1 MKINKEQQQAVDSRA
16 KEILV
21 SASAGTGKTTVLVE
35 RVLKLIKDDSV
46 RVDELLILT
55 FTNAAAKNM
64 KDRLK
69 KKLREAELFEQ
80 VELIDKADIMTIDA
94 FANKLVSTYYN
105 YIGWDP
111 EFKLLSSELSKNK
124 LRQATFDSVVQNF
137 YKDHQQN
144 TPLLQLFTNSKG
156 DSSLA
161 QRIFAFHDFVSSLEN
176 RTAWLDKE
184 RSTTQLES
192 LTANYFEDY
201 LSFAQKHRLE
211 LKRLAKH
218 LKYFY
223 GRSEPNI
230 EEAPQKYKSLLNKL
244 KAYIAFANSYYQLVN
259 LLANQDFRASELI
272 EASRNLAPID
282 NLNNSSKAP
291 IKGIPIHI
299 ELSEIDF
306 IKKNYYEN
314 DLLSELARLKKN
326 KSKDGL
332 IQYQDK
338 LTDPV
343 QQKNIEQFKLGMK
356 KLNELIIKSKDYYQ
370 SLAEFNSDY
379 SNKGLESVQKLQ
391 TDLELGENFLTV
403 INERQHASN
412 NAVEEFVSTFKNIK
426 LPNYTDTKFK
436 HDLCNP
442 ILLAY
447 HDLLKNLVSF
457 TIYEQQ
463 QSIKADFL
471 TLYDQ
476 FLEAYTAKKQNL
488 AVWEYADVEQ
498 AALAIISDKNNNVAN
513 ELQLKYQEIIVDEY
527 QDTNGLQE
535 ELLTQIAGHT
545 IRRFMVGDVKQSI
558 YAFRQADHTVFLKK
572 EQDFKEENSPNK
584 ELITLKENY
593 RSSQEVLDTINDIFK
608 NLMTGETSSDLNYQG
623 QELVAGNKLYKEKA
637 IKNPLPAATFTN
649 LEKPTTCTDDEA
661 GATAV
666 VNKIKELISSKQEII
681 DRKTGQIRPINY
693 RDIAII
699 TRGWTNSQVYFK
711 AMRLAGI
718 PFKVSRSADLLNKNE
733 IQVVL
738 AYLKIIS
745 NSHDDISLVAV
756 LRSPLYDVNETELA
770 FMRIQQAGSFYGLVF
785 KLLNSSKDTLIDQAH
800 NLDISNES
808 DFINQLLAKLDLFKK
823 DFLKL
828 RALSYTTSLTD
839 LVSYMLNQTD
849 FTAIYSALPQGQLKR
864 ANLNG
869 LIAHVNSLEEEGI
882 TNLTDLID
890 ILSTNT
896 KMEEVNQKF
905 SADMVTYATIHG
917 CKGLEFPFVFLIRA
931 GNSFDIKRKDTMW
944 NREKGI
950 AFKSIFPSEEPK
962 DAPVV
967 TRFVAKEGPFSEA
980 IWTLNKDAA
989 LAEEKR
995 KLYVALTRAEQAFE
1009 VISIGKKKET
1019 YTNLISQAGIPF
1031 NTVSISTITTVNS
1044 HSEYKPEIKTVEPY
1058 SYPYSAISQISTRFK
1073 ATEVKGQFSDQTKL
1087 TWTKN
1092 YDGHKESLEAEINP
1106 DVLGTCVHL
1115 IFERLDLT
1123 QGQVTLVAISKL
1135 MDELVAEGYADTKL
1149 AQIIEEQFAPKILAF
1164 FDSPLGQKIILG
1176 VQDNP
1181 TYLKRE
1187 YPLTILADANNLY
1200 QLAGKDDFSIIHGTI
1215 DGLFYDKESK
1225 GYIIFDYKTDINL
1238 DEQKVRREKY
1248 DGQLKLYAAAL
1259 EAMGMK
1265 VSACYLYGVRHNDFF
1280 TIKGPKISTTPHQT
1294 SLKTN
1299 KKADNNTISESKSNL
1314 LKQLT
1319 NESELTT
1326 EQLIDELS
1334 TQIAAKV
1341 SAQLTEQLS
1350 DQITQAII
1358 NKLLERN

>member
-46 RVDELLILT
+46 RIDELLILT

-124 LRQATFDSVVQNF
+124 LRQATFESVVQNF

-156 DSSLA
+156 DSSLT
-161 QRIFAFHDFVSSLEN
+161 QRIFAFHDFVSSLKN

-201 LSFAQKHRLE
+201 LSFSQKHRLE

-223 GRSEPNI
+223 GRLELNN
-230 EEAPQKYKSLLNKL
+230 EEAKPIL
-244 KAYIAFANSYYQLVN
+244 KKYIAFANSYYPLVN
-259 LLANQDFRASELI
+259 LLANQDFQAGELI
-272 EASRNLAPID
+272 NASRNLIPID
-282 NLNNSSKAP
+282 NLSSKSKAP

-299 ELSEIDF
+299 ELSEINF

-314 DLLSELARLKKN
+314 DLLSELAKLTKLKKN
-326 KSKDGL
+326 QFKDEL
-332 IQYQDK
+332 IQYQRK
-338 LTDPV
+338 LTGPV
-343 QQKNIEQFKLGMK
+343 QQKNIRQFKTGMH
-356 KLNELIIKSKDYYQ
+356 KLETLIAESKDYYQ
-370 SLAEFNSDY
+370 TLDEFSSDY
-379 SNKGLESVQKLQ
+379 CNKGLEAIKKLQ
-391 TDLELGENFLTV
+391 TDLEYGKEILGV
-403 INERQHASN
+403 IDKLQHISN
-412 NAVEEFVSTFKNIK
+412 NEAEEFISELKK
-426 LPNYTDTKFK
+426 LKQLKYTKAKFTQ
-436 HDLCNP
+436 DLCNP
-442 ILLAY
+442 ILSEY
-447 HDLLKNLVSF
+447 YDLLKNLVSF

-476 FLEAYTAKKQNL
+476 FAEAYTAKKQNL

-637 IKNPLPAATFTN
+637 IKNPLPAATFTS

-1019 YTNLISQAGIPF
+1019 YTNLISQARIPF

-1123 QGQVTLVAISKL
+1123 QGQVTLVAINEL

-1238 DEQKVRREKY
+1238 DEQKVRHEKY

-1314 LKQLT
+1314 FKQLT

>member
-46 RVDELLILT
+46 RIDELLILT

-124 LRQATFDSVVQNF
+124 LRQATFESVVQNF

-156 DSSLA
+156 DSSLI
-161 QRIFAFHDFVSSLEN
+161 QRIFAFHDFVSSLKN

-201 LSFAQKHRLE
+201 LSFSQKHWLE

-230 EEAPQKYKSLLNKL
+230 EEAKPIL
-244 KAYIAFANSYYQLVN
+244 KKYIAFANSYYPLVN
-259 LLANQDFRASELI
+259 LLANQDFQAGELI
-272 EASRNLAPID
+272 NASRNLIPID
-282 NLNNSSKAP
+282 NLSSKSKAP

-299 ELSEIDF
+299 ELSEINF

-314 DLLSELARLKKN
+314 DLLSELAKLTKLKKN
-326 KSKDGL
+326 QFKDEL
-332 IQYQDK
+332 IQYQRK
-338 LTDPV
+338 LTVPV
-343 QQKNIEQFKLGMK
+343 QQKNIRQFKTGMH
-356 KLNELIIKSKDYYQ
+356 KLETLIAESKDYYQ
-370 SLAEFNSDY
+370 TLDEFSSDY
-379 SNKGLESVQKLQ
+379 CNKGLEAIKKLQ
-391 TDLELGENFLTV
+391 TDLEYGKEILGV
-403 INERQHASN
+403 IDKLQHISN
-412 NAVEEFVSTFKNIK
+412 NEAEEFISELKK
-426 LPNYTDTKFK
+426 LKQLKYTKTKFTQ
-436 HDLCNP
+436 DLCNP
-442 ILLAY
+442 ILSEY
-447 HDLLKNLVSF
+447 YDLLKNLVSF

-476 FLEAYTAKKQNL
+476 FAEAYTAKKQNL
-488 AVWEYADVEQ
+488 AVCEYADVEQ
-498 AALAIISDKNNNVAN
+498 AALAIVSDKNNNVAN

-535 ELLTQIAGHT
+535 ELLAQIAGHT

-572 EQDFKEENSPNK
+572 EQNFKEANSPNK

-593 RSSQEVLDTINDIFK
+593 RSRQEVLDTINDIFK
-608 NLMTGETSSDLNYQG
+608 NLMTGEPSSDLNYQG

-649 LEKPTTCTDDEA
+649 LEKTTTCTADEA
-661 GATAV
+661 SATAV
-666 VNKIKELISSKQEII
+666 ANKIKKLITSKQEII
-681 DRKTGQIRPINY
+681 DRKTGQIRPISY

-711 AMRLAGI
+711 ALRLAGI

-733 IQVVL
+733 IQVAL

-785 KLLNSSKDTLIDQAH
+785 KLLNSSQDTLIDQAR
-800 NLDISNES
+800 NLGISNES

-828 RALSYTTSLTD
+828 RALSFTTSLTD

-890 ILSTNT
+890 TLNTNT
-896 KMEEVNQKF
+896 KMEEVNQA
-905 SADMVTYATIHG
+905 SSTDMVTYATIHG

-931 GNSFDIKRKDTMW
+931 GNSFADTKLKDAMW

-962 DAPVV
+962 NAPVV
-967 TRFVAKEGPFSEA
+967 TRFEAESGPFSEA
-980 IWTLNKDAA
+980 MLALNKDAA

-995 KLYVALTRAEQAFE
+995 KLYVALTRAEQALE
-1009 VISIGKKKET
+1009 VISVGEKKET
-1019 YTNLISQAGIPF
+1019 YANLISQAGISF
-1031 NTVSISTITTVNS
+1031 DTVSNSNITTVSS
-1044 HSEYKPEIKTVEPY
+1044 HSDYKPKIKTVEPY
-1058 SYPYSAISQISTRFK
+1058 SYPYSAISQVSARFK

-1123 QGQVTLVAISKL
+1123 QGPVTLVAINKL
-1135 MDELVAEGYADTKL
+1135 MAELVEEGYADTKL

-1280 TIKGPKISTTPHQT
+1280 TIKGPKISTTPPQT

-1299 KKADNNTISESKSNL
+1299 KKTDNNAISESKSNL
-1314 LKQLT
+1314 FKQLT

-1358 NKLLERN
+1358 NKLLGRN